1 MGDLSQIIPV
11 IHPYVGGSSGTS
23 NHSINMVVN
32 DYNLAVIEAGKMMAH
47 TVIDLLENNGK
58 RAKKVI
64 SNHTPK
70 LDKKGYLELLRGFS
84 SEETYIPK
92 N

>member
-1 MGDLSQIIPV
+1 
-11 IHPYVGGSSGTS
+11 
-23 NHSINMVVN
+23 
-32 DYNLAVIEAGKMMAH
+32 GKMMAH

-64 SNHTPK
+64 SNHTPR
-70 LDKKGYLELLRGFS
+70 LDKKEYLELLRGLS